1 MLRWIKRILLLLV
14 ILAAVILGFKFSI
27 DNGQP
32 VQLLLF
38 GFELP
43 DIPLGVWVLCALLLG
58 YLLGLLLSFV
68 PNAFNRRSLTVKD
81 NKIQRLQAQLEKVRE
96 DSRAK

>member
-1 MLRWIKRILLLLV
+1 MLRWIKRILLLLI

-32 VQLLLF
+32 VQLLFF
-38 GFELP
+38 GWQLP

-68 PNAFNRRSLTVKD
+68 PNAFNRRSLTMKD
-81 NKIQRLQAQLEKVRE
+81 NKIQRLEAQLQKVRE
-96 DSRAK
+96 DSKA